1 MKKEKLGEWFYT
13 GMSIVMMIVM
23 FAFIH
28 YNFIA

>member
-13 GMSIVMMIVM
+13 AMSIVMTIVM

>member
-1 MKKEKLGEWFYT
+1 MKKEKYSEWFYT
-13 GMSIVMMIVM
+13 GMSVVMMAIM